1 MIDQT
6 LDFLYLA
13 WMNCKNILIIEDN
26 DDIRE
31 TLEQVLK
38 MEGYRVFAVSNG
50 RDALVALKTI
60 PGPSLILLDMMMPVM
75 NGWEFL
81 EVQKSDN
88 VLATLPVVVVSALG
102 AAAAL
107 ASKKEP
113 VPAVGYIKK
122 PISLNPLMEIVQE
135 YCGQGSEDLA
145 REALLEEDSQGVNA
159 PANDPEFATGA
170 PIKSAS

>member
-1 MIDQT
+1 MH
-6 LDFLYLA
+6 
-13 WMNCKNILIIEDN
+13 CKSILIVEDN

-38 MEGYRVFAVSNG
+38 MEGYRVYAVSNG
-50 RDALVALKTI
+50 RDALAALKRAE
-60 PGPSLILLDMMMPVM
+60 GPSLILLDMMMPVM

-81 EVQKSDN
+81 EVQKNDH

-122 PISLNPLMEIVQE
+122 PIALNPLMEIVQQ
-135 YCGQGSEDLA
+135 YCGKGDEAIS
-145 REALLEEDSQGVNA
+145 REAFAA
-159 PANDPEFATGA
+159 PDAAAGD
-170 PIKSAS
+170 ASPAQAAS